1 MILFILDNRTWR
13 TFHLKEVNYGCV
25 SDHIVSFLE
34 AAVNLDVFTMHDN
47 AVKLVETWAV
57 HFAWLT
63 SLSHTGTNPTTI
75 VSIGKFYHLSSPWNT
90 RWHHFYPINPNA
102 HVKMVG
108 ILKTRVLYIINQ
120 FEKLSLTTESRWLCT
135 LIITLWSVCWS
146 SIISESESNC
156 FICCLMACTTAGT
169 NDAGGR
175 SRSSHST
182 SANTSGEINVSAKK
196 GKPNLTPNLQWL

>member
-1 MILFILDNRTWR
+1 MTNI
-13 TFHLKEVNYGCV
+13 
-25 SDHIVSFLE
+25 IVSFWENKQTLP
-34 AAVNLDVFTMHDN
+34 
-47 AVKLVETWAV
+47 
-57 HFAWLT
+57 WLQVLANFIT
-63 SLSHTGTNPTTI
+63 L
-75 VSIGKFYHLSSPWNT
+75 FSPWNT

-102 HVKMVG
+102 HAKMVG

-120 FEKLSLTTESRWLCT
+120 YEKLSLTTESWWLCT

-146 SIISESESNC
+146 SIISESVSNC

-196 GKPNLTPNLQWL
+196 GKPKLTPNLQWL